1 MKVKLKAGSHERIMN
16 KSIDSWWESR
26 ICWLELNT
34 LDLAAS
40 MVLMRL
46 AFCALSWP
54 KVQTSAGTLAWTS
67 KPVSILNALL
77 MRWGNYNGSEIWNGI
92 YSWHNIGLKY
102 IYATNEFMLKCWKT
116 SWTLDWCWR
125 FGVANIWAQAG
136 STDFKLFPVMWVG
149 SVADHYDIW
158 WIRYAGLCLHY
169 CPNIKWLERFSL
181 DRSVEQDI
189 KICIAI
195 IQTIHGRW
203 S

>member
-1 MKVKLKAGSHERIMN
+1 MNERIMI
-16 KSIDSWWESR
+16 KTIDSWWESR

-40 MVLMRL
+40 IVLMRL

-102 IYATNEFMLKCWKT
+102 IYATKWIHAKMLEDFMDSELMLKVRSYWY
-116 SWTLDWCWR
+116 LD
-125 FGVANIWAQAG
+125 
-136 STDFKLFPVMWVG
+136 
-149 SVADHYDIW
+149 
-158 WIRYAGLCLHY
+158 
-169 CPNIKWLERFSL
+169 L
-181 DRSVEQDI
+181 DRFHWLWAVPSYSGWLRGWVLQHLENQVY
-189 KICIAI
+189 
-195 IQTIHGRW
+195 
-203 S
+203 